1 MDKSA
6 IEIAKALARPWLMSQ
21 SAANPSANA
30 NSLLAGN
37 LQGIFPN
44 LNQIRRK
51 VYG

>member
-1 MDKSA
+1 VADEAVSGEPVCEEK
-6 IEIAKALARPWLMSQ
+6 
-21 SAANPSANA
+21 
-30 NSLLAGN
+30 SLLAGN